1 MLKTPGQGHTACPEF
16 RSTLPLEMAT
26 PEVGRLGSRGVGW
39 AQLGPASGKRRRQE
53 SLLRDPSSGAQV
65 RVPWRTCGVCVWGGR
80 LQGELVSQPGWEDTL
95 RRSWHF
101 KHGGDTSGNAPNLL
115 FASVSVFSAAP
126 VVLAG
131 ICFSIGAHLVT
142 AHWAR
147 AACAL
152 FCLWFRTSREV
163 APTGCPWSRGDGLLA
178 APR

>member
-1 MLKTPGQGHTACPEF
+1 MLKAPGQGHTACPEF

-26 PEVGRLGSRGVGW
+26 WEVGRLGSRGVGW
-39 AQLGPASGKRRRQE
+39 AQLGPPSGKRRRQE
-53 SLLRDPSSGAQV
+53 SSLSQ
-65 RVPWRTCGVCVWGGR
+65 PWDTGLCSLEDMWWGGGR

-95 RRSWHF
+95 HRGWHF
-101 KHGGDTSGNAPNLL
+101 NHGGDTSGNAPKLL

-163 APTGCPWSRGDGLLA
+163 APTGCPWSRGGGLLA